1 MTPQSNTSAIHSGDS
16 SSAGGEVA
24 TSPRLD
30 ATCKEVTPMQES
42 ILAFIADYYG
52 EVGVPPTVRQIG
64 EHVGLKSPS
73 TVHFHLKRL
82 VALGRLRNVG
92 SRGFLLVQGPA

>member
-1 MTPQSNTSAIHSGDS
+1 MTPQSNTSAIHSQDS

-42 ILAFIADYYG
+42 ILRFIADYYG

-64 EHVGLKSPS
+64 AHVGLSSSS

-82 VALGRLRNVG
+82 VDAGRLRSLG
-92 SRGFLLVQGPA
+92 SRGFLLVEPA